1 MCNVYLTN
9 DFATNVFNT
18 VYILR
23 NRIASGECLNFV
35 TGKTFGNRNSEIL
48 TTESELKKY
57 PSNCWATFKQIQSIG
72 GSVKGQHGITIT
84 LVMKKEETEEEKEL
98 KPLKEAEKTII
109 KRITVFNLSQIH
121 DARLD
126 KLTKEEKA
134 DLNDINLGDLNNLA
148 TNLQAVDLKIASI
161 EVENKMKE
169 LDNGI
174 KAIENKKPVELPII
188 EVTEVEEV
196 KPIKKATTKTTKKAT
211 SKKSTTKKPSKKDT
225 STVDPIQK
233 AIDDFDNYVA
243 GL

>member
-35 TGKTFGNRNSEIL
+35 TGKPFGNKNSEIL
-48 TTESELKKY
+48 TTETELKKY
-57 PSNCWATFKQIQSIG
+57 PANCWATFKQIQSIG

-98 KPLKEAEKTII
+98 KPLKETEKTII

-161 EVENKMKE
+161 ELENKMKE

-196 KPIKKATTKTTKKAT
+196 KPVKKATKKAT
-211 SKKSTTKKPSKKDT
+211 SKKSTTKKPSKKET